1 MANSKRRASGKK
13 TNRPRYS
20 AAERK
25 AYWIGVGIS
34 AERHGE
40 GNSVLNHRNNSIR
53 KSALKGYADDN
64 LKDVSHKFDKGKIHA
79 K

>member
-20 AAERK
+20 A
-25 AYWIGVGIS
+25 

-64 LKDVSHKFDKGKIHA
+64 LKDVSHKFDKGKKMQKNNRHL
-79 K
+79 